1 MDGGRQ
7 IADPGRGMTGCLGQ
21 QAGGRS
27 QWTYESG
34 MSRLKATI
42 AESSES
48 LEVVGKKAQKR
59 LAKAAAKAKA
69 AEKAREQSATARG
82 EAPPPDDTM
91 SRCALL
97 CQEQR
102 WREATLLCRS
112 MSQKALDEGKPELA
126 ASLQGALRK
135 IEYSLRR
142 QMAAAFVVSVRDWL
156 NKEYLLDVG
165 E

>member
-1 MDGGRQ
+1 
-7 IADPGRGMTGCLGQ
+7 MT
-21 QAGGRS
+21 
-27 QWTYESG
+27 
-34 MSRLKATI
+34 RLKATI
-42 AESSES
+42 AESGED
-48 LEVVGKKAQKR
+48 LEVIGKKAQKR
-59 LAKAAAKAKA
+59 LAKAAARAARA
-69 AEKAREQSATARG
+69 AEMNRAQNASREA
-82 EAPPPDDTM
+82 APPADDTM

-102 WREATLLCRS
+102 WREAAILGRTAV
-112 MSQKALDEGKPELA
+112 QKALVEGKPELA
-126 ASLQGALRK
+126 AGIQGALRK

>member
-1 MDGGRQ
+1 
-7 IADPGRGMTGCLGQ
+7 MT
-21 QAGGRS
+21 
-27 QWTYESG
+27 
-34 MSRLKATI
+34 RLKATI

-69 AEKAREQSATARG
+69 AERARTQAGSSREAAPQS
-82 EAPPPDDTM
+82 DDTM

-102 WREATLLCRS
+102 WREAALLCRN

-126 ASLQGALRK
+126 AGLQGALRK

-142 QMAAAFVVSVRDWL
+142 QMAAAFVVTIRDWL
-156 NKEYLLDVG
+156 KKEYLLDVG